1 MMIRARHP
9 AAICAYLLIVL
20 AGLMPVPSQAKE
32 IVDLRGRTVEV
43 PDQVDTLS
51 IDDGRYLVALSLI
64 DTDPVSLLA
73 AWPQDINRLGQASYE
88 RYREAFPVLDTLPRV
103 ASSAE
108 NFDMESVLA
117 AAPDVAL
124 ISLGRGPSDA
134 QVAQLEAAGIP
145 VVFID
150 FFNDPFK
157 NQSRS
162 LRILGRLTGNEAQAE
177 AYIEFRNRHL
187 QRISR
192 RVAEIPPAQWPS
204 VFVEAHAGITNDC
217 CFSPGNGGMGDYI
230 DFVGGHNIGADVLD
244 KAAGKLNLEYI
255 IASDPQVY
263 IATGGPDLQ
272 KTGGLV
278 LGGGIDRHNAQASLQ
293 AITQRRGIAQL
304 SAVKKGNVHG
314 LAHQLLNS
322 PIDIVAVEAFAKW
335 VHPELFQDID
345 PSHTLETINR
355 RFLAVPY
362 EGVGW
367 IDLK

>member
-1 MMIRARHP
+1 MCARYL
-9 AAICAYLLIVL
+9 AAACAYGLIALVGLLPL
-20 AGLMPVPSQAKE
+20 PSLAKE

-64 DTDPVSLLA
+64 DPDPVSLLA
-73 AWPQDINRLGQASYE
+73 AWPHDINRLGQASYE
-88 RYREAFPVLDTLPRV
+88 RYLEAFSGLQTLPRV

-108 NFDMESVLA
+108 NFDMESLLA
-117 AAPDVAL
+117 ADPDVAL

-150 FFNDPFK
+150 FFNDPFQ

-162 LRILGRLTGNEAQAE
+162 LRVLGRLTGNEAQTE
-177 AYIEFRNRHL
+177 AYLDFRSRHL
-187 QRISR
+187 ERISQ
-192 RVAEIPPAQWPS
+192 RVEEIPSTKWPS

-244 KAAGKLNLEYI
+244 RAAGKLNLEYI

-278 LGGGIDRHNAQASLQ
+278 LGGGIDEANAQASLE
-293 AITQRRGIAQL
+293 AVAQRRGIAQL
-304 SAVKKGNVHG
+304 SAVKRGNVHG

-335 VHPELFQDID
+335 VHPELFQDLD
-345 PSHTLETINR
+345 PSRTLETINR